1 MKELIT
7 TNILIIGKTGV
18 GKSSLLNYIFGKE
31 VEKTGTGK
39 PVTEK
44 GIFPHEFEYDSSFH
58 LNIYDTW
65 GLEPDKSKEW
75 ESLIVNEVHNH
86 DKLKVNE
93 WFSTIIF
100 CISAAGGPLHDFEIN
115 VLKKLLVEEN
125 QILVVIT
132 KTDANNKKTAE
143 DKKTTI
149 IQETGIDDNCVI
161 LANSV
166 KKKLISGEIIEP
178 YGRTQLLSCIIHNLW
193 MTYKKKTP
201 YIIRKNVDE
210 MMRNA
215 AKGIHKHIDD
225 IRISIFNRNL
235 DIETAEEQVNQ
246 MYKESIDNIFEY
258 IKNSFNES
266 INYFN
271 SLSKKYIQ
279 IELDFRK
286 NSDDDIFK
294 IDFDKEYIKEID
306 TKFVEISVLHNEI
319 YQLCFK
325 EQVTRELIKE
335 VLIKLKL
342 FFKTRKHLKAELKR
356 IIDASITKSLS
367 YIYQELD
374 TVVENINSIDFDE
387 TYVFPEASNY

>member
-44 GIFPHEFEYDSSFH
+44 GIFSHEFEYDSSFH

-65 GLEPDKSKEW
+65 GLEPDKSEEW
-75 ESLIVNEVHNH
+75 KSLIVDEVHEH

-100 CISAAGGPLHDFEIN
+100 CISATGGPLQDFEIK
-115 VLKKLLVEEN
+115 VLKKLLKEEN

-132 KTDANNKKTAE
+132 KTDANNRKAAE

-149 IQETGIDDNCVI
+149 VKATGIDANCVI
-161 LANSV
+161 PANSV
-166 KKKLISGEIIEP
+166 KKKIISGEIIEP

-201 YIIRKNVDE
+201 YIIRKNVDDRMGGIAE
-210 MMRNA
+210 S
-215 AKGIHKHIDD
+215 IHKYIDD
-225 IRISIFNRNL
+225 IKISIFKRDL
-235 DIETAEEQVNQ
+235 DLKTAEKKVNQ
-246 MYKESIDNIFEY
+246 MYKDSIDDTFEY
-258 IKNSFNES
+258 IKDAFNES
-266 INYFN
+266 ISYFN

-286 NSDDDIFK
+286 NSDDEIFK
-294 IDFDKEYIKEID
+294 IDFDKEYMKEID
-306 TKFVEISVLHNEI
+306 SKFVEISVLHNEI

-335 VLIKLKL
+335 VLVKLKN
-342 FFKTRKHLKAELKR
+342 FFQTKKHLKAELKK
-356 IIDASITKSLS
+356 IIDASIIKSQN

-374 TVVENINSIDFDE
+374 TVVEKINGIDFDE
-387 TYVFPEASNY
+387 IYVYSETSNG

>member
-7 TNILIIGKTGV
+7 TNILIIGKSGV

-39 PVTEK
+39 PVTKK
-44 GIFPHEFEYDSSFH
+44 GIFPHEYEYDPSFN

-65 GLEPDKSKEW
+65 GLEPDKSEEW
-75 ESLIVNEVHNH
+75 EALIVNEVHKH

-166 KKKLISGEIIEP
+166 KKKLINGEIIEP

-210 MMRNA
+210 MMRSA

-235 DIETAEEQVNQ
+235 DIETAEERVNQ

-342 FFKTRKHLKAELKR
+342 FFKTRKHLKEELKR

-374 TVVENINSIDFDE
+374 TVVEKINSIDFDE
-387 TYVFPEASNY
+387 TYINPDISS

>member
-7 TNILIIGKTGV
+7 TNILIIGKSGV

-39 PVTEK
+39 PVTKK
-44 GIFPHEFEYDSSFH
+44 GIFPHEYEYDPSFH

-65 GLEPDKSKEW
+65 GLEPDKSEEW
-75 ESLIVNEVHNH
+75 EALIVNEVHKH

-115 VLKKLLVEEN
+115 VLKKLLKEEN

-132 KTDANNKKTAE
+132 KTDANNRKAAE
-143 DKKTTI
+143 NKKTTI
-149 IQETGIDDNCVI
+149 IKETGIDDNCVI

-166 KKKLISGEIIEP
+166 KKKIISGEIIEP

-201 YIIRKNVDE
+201 YIIRKNVDYRMSSVVE
-210 MMRNA
+210 S
-215 AKGIHKHIDD
+215 IHNHIDG
-225 IRISIFNRNL
+225 IRISILKRDL
-235 DIETAEEQVNQ
+235 DLDTAEEQVNQ
-246 MYKESIDNIFEY
+246 MYKDSIDDIFDY
-258 IKNSFNES
+258 MKNAFNES
-266 INYFN
+266 ISYFN

-286 NSDDDIFK
+286 NSDDEIFK
-294 IDFDKEYIKEID
+294 IDFDKDYLNEID
-306 TKFVEISVLHNEI
+306 SKFLEISVLHNEI

-335 VLIKLKL
+335 VLIKLRNFFRTKKKL
-342 FFKTRKHLKAELKR
+342 KTELKK
-356 IIDASITKSLS
+356 IIDASIIRSLN

-374 TVVENINSIDFDE
+374 TVVEKINSIDFDE
-387 TYVFPEASNY
+387 IYVHTETTN

>member
-7 TNILIIGKTGV
+7 TNILIIGKSGV

-39 PVTEK
+39 PVTKK
-44 GIFPHEFEYDSSFH
+44 GIFPHEYEYDPSFH

-65 GLEPDKSKEW
+65 GLEPDKSEEW
-75 ESLIVNEVHNH
+75 EALIVNEVHKH

-210 MMRNA
+210 MMRSA

-342 FFKTRKHLKAELKR
+342 FFKTRKHLKEELKR

-374 TVVENINSIDFDE
+374 TVVGKINSIDFDE
-387 TYVFPEASNY
+387 TYINPDISS